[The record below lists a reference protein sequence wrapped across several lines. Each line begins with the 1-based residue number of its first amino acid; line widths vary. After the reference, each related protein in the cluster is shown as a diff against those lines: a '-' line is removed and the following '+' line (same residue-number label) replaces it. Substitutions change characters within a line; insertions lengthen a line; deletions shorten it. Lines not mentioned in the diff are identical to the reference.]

1 MYRVILNDE
10 QRQQLHQ
17 CAHQAG
23 LAPSTRD
30 RLEMVRLSDAG
41 WSIPRIAAHLNQHEQ
56 TVRYWIKAFL
66 VGQWEAL
73 DNKPRG
79 GSLSALTPPILLA
92 VQKEVT
98 TRNRTWNADQI
109 ADFIAERFG
118 IKRSPDQ
125 VRRKL
130 RQAHLSYKRTGRH
143 LRHKQNPEEVQ
154 SKREELD
161 AFEKRGSV
169 AS

>member
-1 MYRVILNDE
+1 MYRVILTDA
-10 QRQQLHQ
+10 QRQQLNQ
-17 CAHQAG
+17 RAHQPG
-23 LAPSTRD
+23 IAPSTRD

-41 WSIPRIAAHLNQHEQ
+41 WSIPRLAIHLNQHEQ

-66 VGQWEAL
+66 DGNFDAL

-79 GSLSALTPPILLA
+79 GAISALTSEVLLA

-98 TRNRTWNADQI
+98 TSERTWNADQI
-109 ADFIAERFG
+109 AAFIAERFG
-118 IKRSPDQ
+118 IQRSSNQ

-143 LRHKQNPEEVQ
+143 LRHKQKPEEVAT
-154 SKREELD
+154 KTAEL
-161 AFEKRGSV
+161 AVLEKGGSA